1 LQRAID
7 GLSKLQRT
15 VLTLKVEGHASGHI
29 AAITGKSPDCIDR
42 QYRIVKETLLSA
54 LRAPENGKQS
64 ADLMKKLSVTLRN
77 SHPRRR

>member
-1 LQRAID
+1 
-7 GLSKLQRT
+7 
-15 VLTLKVEGHASGHI
+15 
-29 AAITGKSPDCIDR
+29 
-42 QYRIVKETLLSA
+42 LSA